1 MFGPAVLE
9 PHLGREGTGR
19 KCKRGD
25 TCSRCEAAQGRKL
38 GLTPLPPA
46 LDPKLDPG
54 PVTWT
59 KGGPGAKRGGAWTP
73 RGKEG
78 SRFQRPRGRGMGIIH
93 LGGTVLPS
101 LCHIGLRWTGVPA
114 LSAHR

>member
-46 LDPKLDPG
+46 LDPIIG
-54 PVTWT
+54 P
-59 KGGPGAKRGGAWTP
+59 R
-73 RGKEG
+73 
-78 SRFQRPRGRGMGIIH
+78 
-93 LGGTVLPS
+93 
-101 LCHIGLRWTGVPA
+101 VP
-114 LSAHR
+114 

>member
-46 LDPKLDPG
+46 LDPIIGRRSRDLDQG
-54 PVTWT
+54 W
-59 KGGPGAKRGGAWTP
+59 P
-73 RGKEG
+73 RGQAG
-78 SRFQRPRGRGMGIIH
+78 RGLDTQGQGRFQVSKAQR
-93 LGGTVLPS
+93 
-101 LCHIGLRWTGVPA
+101 
-114 LSAHR
+114 